1 MTKPRSSWRRATSM
15 GARTTTMVGLSSDRA
30 TQRGFGPFTPGF
42 VTVPYG
48 DAQALERAMS
58 DRTAAVLLEPIQ
70 GEGGVWVPPAG
81 YLRRVRELCDAH
93 GVLFIADEI
102 QTGLGRTGATL
113 ACDHEGVR
121 PDLVTVGKPLSGG
134 MLPLSALAGRREVM
148 DVFTAG
154 SHGSTFAGNPL
165 ACAVGRA
172 VIELLGPGDLQR
184 RATQL
189 GEHLRARLQG
199 EDLPA
204 VVEVR
209 GKGPVGGYRPGTLRR
224 LGARAVRTPAAARRP
239 LQGIPR
245 THTAPGPA
253 ADHQH
258 AGLGLGTRPAHRRAP
273 RRRMSAPSPG
283 VGDRRPSSSPSPSTR
298 LWRKRPKSCRTMPRW
313 MPSVAAS
320 TTWRAGTLSPSTR
333 WAGTWPLAIRRKW
346 PGFSLR
352 VLHARR

>member
-48 DAQALERAMS
+48 DAQALEQAMS

-172 VIELLGPGDLQR
+172 VIELQI
-184 RATQL
+184 A
-189 GEHLRARLQG
+189 RARLHS
-199 EDLPA
+199 EELPA
-204 VVEVR
+204 VAEVR
-209 GKGPVGGYRPGTLRR
+209 GKG
-224 LGARAVRTPAAARRP
+224 
-239 LQGIPR
+239 
-245 THTAPGPA
+245 
-253 ADHQH
+253 
-258 AGLGLGTRPAHRRAP
+258 
-273 RRRMSAPSPG
+273 
-283 VGDRRPSSSPSPSTR
+283 
-298 LWRKRPKSCRTMPRW
+298 
-313 MPSVAAS
+313 
-320 TTWRAGTLSPSTR
+320 
-333 WAGTWPLAIRRKW
+333 
-346 PGFSLR
+346 
-352 VLHARR
+352 